1 MAEKNLN
8 PIPIPL
14 PQRWREFRIAY
25 LPVLTFAALVAV
37 IAWMWMRY
45 VQPATIVGEAEA
57 VRANIISILPGTLEE
72 LKVDRLQAVT
82 NGQELV
88 VLRVMDEDQIQA
100 EVAAAEADVRLLQAR
115 IKLDQTRNLDSF
127 SQLQSEYLLEQFNL
141 ELAQI
146 NLQQAEAE
154 LERAKE
160 LLKQSLDTMSKR
172 RDVAFN
178 IACFG
183 TSDDFADR
191 KAPVSVSAESVEQAK
206 KWVEDRVALGDSDIY
221 GLLKVVFEQGPT
233 SASMI
238 VGSDPASPA
247 GVDAKELEQAGGA
260 QDFIIKQVEAWRK
273 AGSKTALDV
282 TGIGLS
288 DTQREFY
295 KKLAKAGGGTYLDG

>member
-1 MAEKNLN
+1 MAGTMVAPVRSGFRAESVSRHSKLGVWSFMWNRLTFLVWTLALLTALPVASRAQDQPKPEPETGKESTSDTPKPEGHDRPTAYPRVRFKKDGVEKVNTPDGGSKEL
-8 PIPIPL
+8 L
-14 PQRWREFRIAY
+14 TRAY
-25 LPVLTFAALVAV
+25 LLDLSAA
-37 IAWMWMRY
+37 MT
-45 VQPATIVGEAEA
+45 ATI
-57 VRANIISILPGTLEE
+57 TLND
-72 LKVDRLQAVT
+72 DR
-82 NGQELV
+82 V
-88 VLRVMDEDQIQA
+88 VSR
-100 EVAAAEADVRLLQAR
+100 
-115 IKLDQTRNLDSF
+115 
-127 SQLQSEYLLEQFNL
+127 
-141 ELAQI
+141 
-146 NLQQAEAE
+146 

>member
-1 MAEKNLN
+1 MWSRPTFLVCLLALLTALSGVSRAQDQPKSEPEAGRESNSDTPKPEGHDRPTAYPRVRFKKDGVEKVNTPDGGSKEL
-8 PIPIPL
+8 L
-14 PQRWREFRIAY
+14 TRAY
-25 LPVLTFAALVAV
+25 LLDLSAA
-37 IAWMWMRY
+37 MT
-45 VQPATIVGEAEA
+45 ATI
-57 VRANIISILPGTLEE
+57 TLSD
-72 LKVDRLQAVT
+72 DR
-82 NGQELV
+82 V
-88 VLRVMDEDQIQA
+88 VSR
-100 EVAAAEADVRLLQAR
+100 
-115 IKLDQTRNLDSF
+115 
-127 SQLQSEYLLEQFNL
+127 
-141 ELAQI
+141 
-146 NLQQAEAE
+146 

-160 LLKQSLDTMSKR
+160 LLKQSLDTIAKR

-191 KAPVSVSAESVEQAK
+191 KAPVSVSADAVERAK

-247 GVDAKELEQAGGA
+247 GMDAKELEQAGGV
-260 QDFIIKQVEAWRK
+260 QDFIVKQVEAWRK
-273 AGSKTALDV
+273 AGSKTALDI